1 MRFMNIANEN
11 QENSLLIYKGAFTV
25 NLISILGNQ
34 IRLLPEIDFRIV
46 QKLFRIFMEL
56 TQNVSYYSAEVVN
69 VKSGASCGS
78 GWVTVQ
84 NFDGYMRVTT
94 GNRIKSEHG
103 SKLTEYC
110 QEINSFD
117 DAQLRKLKRDIRSLA
132 LERDTGAQIGLI
144 QTSII
149 SGNKLDFSI
158 VSDKTDF
165 DFFIISTK
173 TSKEVSSVTA
183 VD

>member
-1 MRFMNIANEN
+1 MIIEKEN
-11 QENSLLIYKGAFTV
+11 QENSLMIYKGAFTV

-69 VKSGASCGS
+69 IKSGVNCGS

-84 NFDGYMRVTT
+84 NFDDYMRVTT

-103 SKLTEYC
+103 PKLISYC
-110 QEINSFD
+110 NEINSFD
-117 DAQLRKLKRDIRSLA
+117 EVQLRKLKRDIRSQA

-144 QTSII
+144 QTSIV
-149 SGNKLDFSI
+149 SGNKLDYKI
-158 VSDKTDF
+158 VPEDSENG
-165 DFFIISTK
+165 FFIISTK
-173 TSKEVSSVTA
+173 TSKDASGSME
-183 VD
+183 D

>member
-1 MRFMNIANEN
+1 MNIATEN

-34 IRLLPEIDFRIV
+34 IKLLPEIDFRIV

-56 TQNVSYYSAEVVN
+56 TQNVSYYSAEMVN
-69 VKSGASCGS
+69 VKSGVSCGN
-78 GWVTVQ
+78 GWVTIQ
-84 NFDGYMRVTT
+84 DYPDCLKVTT
-94 GNRIKSEHG
+94 GNRIKPEHG
-103 SKLTEYC
+103 PRLESYC
-110 QEINSFD
+110 KEINSFND
-117 DAQLRKLKRDIRSLA
+117 VDLRKLKKDIRSQA

-149 SGNKLDFSI
+149 AGNKLEYRI
-158 VSDKTDF
+158 LSDNREN

-173 TSKEVSSVTA
+173 TGKDSSA
-183 VD
+183 LLGED